1 MKPYY
6 DAGASSSNR
15 KSLIVTAIVILGLGP
30 GLGFAVAFEPLC
42 EQVFQVC
49 RLVLEDDDY
58 DLYLFADACIRRF
71 VTAVVSCN
79 VGLWM
84 RRFVL
89 TCTFL
94 TQHIFFRKLAGAPA
108 IWQLR
113 LSFISLPGSLNRSGC
128 TYLVMLTFRGF
139 RNIVSTVTNH
149 RHPTP

>member
-58 DLYLFADACIRRF
+58 DLYMFADACIRRF

-94 TQHIFFRKLAGAPA
+94 TQHIFFSKACWCTCNLAAPPQFH
-108 IWQLR
+108 QLTR
-113 LSFISLPGSLNRSGC
+113 QFEQVWMHIFSHANL
-128 TYLVMLTFRGF
+128 
-139 RNIVSTVTNH
+139 
-149 RHPTP
+149 